1 MEASELDEGMMVLD
15 SCLARI
21 NWRLKP
27 SSKRRLQLDIL
38 ALATKMRPVVMIDY
52 GGIMPQL
59 RQHLSSLI
67 QLARKES
74 LVFEH
79 LHVMV
84 IQDMIYLVHVTELA
98 QHVRSSFGSTQQP
111 LLFVDLQHESP
122 KMITRIE
129 ESQLAMQLVSIQ
141 RLFLTIFSPEGVA
154 DPSPSDDAGGATCRS
169 FASRSDECID
179 LSNCMDNTDVT
190 VPTLNGWLLGY
201 PVVYLFGKEHI
212 SDAIYNLSTKYLHI
226 FQVFV
231 CRTMSVLAKAER
243 REKDKLDKKRGGDIT
258 RIMVL
263 CEESDRNS
271 TLKKGTQA
279 EELLSFSVPYDLS
292 MRASNE
298 QWAAAFL
305 AQMQAKW
312 ERCANAWKSLKM
324 EVSECHPQAIVL

>member
-1 MEASELDEGMMVLD
+1 MEASELDEGMKVLD

-38 ALATKMRPVVMIDY
+38 ALATTMRPVVMIDY

-59 RQHLSSLI
+59 QHHLSSLL
-67 QLARKES
+67 QLAHKES
-74 LVFEH
+74 LIFEH
-79 LHVMV
+79 IRVMV
-84 IQDMIYLVHVTELA
+84 IQDMIYLIHVTELA
-98 QHVRSSFGSTQQP
+98 QHVRSSLNSQQP

-122 KMITRIE
+122 KMITQIE
-129 ESQLAMQLVSIQ
+129 ESRLAVQLVSIQ
-141 RLFLTIFSPEGVA
+141 RLFLTILSPEGIA
-154 DPSPSDDAGGATCRS
+154 DPSPSREAECTDDDADATCRS
-169 FASRSDECID
+169 FASDECID

-201 PVVYLFGKEHI
+201 PVVYLFDKEHI

-231 CRTMSVLAKAER
+231 C
-243 REKDKLDKKRGGDIT
+243 
-258 RIMVL
+258 
-263 CEESDRNS
+263 RNS

-292 MRASNE
+292 MRGSNE
-298 QWAAAFL
+298 QWAEAFL
-305 AQMQAKW
+305 AHMQAKW
-312 ERCANAWKSLKM
+312 EKCAYAWKSLKM